1 MDISKYTKAV
11 VSVAGGLLSFVTVL
25 ITLADLLPSDLQWV
39 TALVTTLVGFS
50 SAITAFLVWLARNEP
65 AIEQDAAAIGEV
77 AKDVKTLIDH
87 AKDVKDW
94 RSDVNALLHS
104 PLNLLTDAKRIGEE
118 LAALPEA
125 VKKVVAEAKSQPVQA
140 ASDAIAVAHEITD
153 AAADAV
159 SAVQSAGAQPSAGV
173 VETAADIAASAV
185 QVAAS
190 VAPAPVVQAVETAVA
205 PVTAIAQKV
214 EAAAAPVVSVV
225 EQVAGPVLNS
235 VEDILKANP
244 IR

>member
-1 MDISKYTKAV
+1 MNISKYSKAV

-25 ITLADLLPSDLQWV
+25 ISLADLLPSDLQWV
-39 TALVTTLVGFS
+39 TALVSTLVGL
-50 SAITAFLVWLARNEP
+50 SASLTAFTVWLAKNEP
-65 AIEQDAAAIGEV
+65 LIEQDAASIAGV
-77 AKDVKTLIDH
+77 ATDVKTLIEH

-104 PLNLLTDAKRIGEE
+104 PITLLTDAKRIGEE

-140 ASDAIAVAHEITD
+140 ATDAIAAAHEITNAAAD
-153 AAADAV
+153 VVNTVQNGGPAPTNGIQTAADAV
-159 SAVQSAGAQPSAGV
+159 
-173 VETAADIAASAV
+173 ASAV
-185 QVAAS
+185 QVAAG
-190 VAPAPVVQAVETAVA
+190 VAPAPVVQAVENAAA
-205 PVTAIAQKV
+205 PVVGIAQKV
-214 EAAAAPVVSVV
+214 ETVAAPVVS
-225 EQVAGPVLNS
+225 EIQKVAGPVITS

>member
-1 MDISKYTKAV
+1 MDISKYTKAI

-39 TALVTTLVGFS
+39 TALVTTLVGLS
-50 SAITAFLVWLARNEP
+50 SGLTAFLVWLAKNEP
-65 AIEQDAAAIGEV
+65 LIEQDVTSIGEV

-140 ASDAIAVAHEITD
+140 ATNAISVAHEITD
-153 AAADAV
+153 AAADVV
-159 SAVQSAGAQPSAGV
+159 STVQSGGSEPTSV
-173 VETAADIAASAV
+173 VQTATDAVASAV
-185 QVAAS
+185 QVAAA
-190 VAPAPVVQAVETAVA
+190 VASAPVVQAVENV
-205 PVTAIAQKV
+205 
-214 EAAAAPVVSVV
+214 AAPVVSAV
-225 EQVAGPVLNS
+225 EKVAGPVLNS